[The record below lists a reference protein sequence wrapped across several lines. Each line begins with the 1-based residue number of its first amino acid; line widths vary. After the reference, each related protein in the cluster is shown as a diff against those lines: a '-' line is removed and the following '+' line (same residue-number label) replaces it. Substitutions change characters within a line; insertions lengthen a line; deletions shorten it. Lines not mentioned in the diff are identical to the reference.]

1 MNPDFKFEGL
11 DPANRFAMDGLNI
24 AFTAELIYDGK
35 SIPKDLF
42 LDILLGK
49 HKCW

>member
-11 DPANRFAMDGLNI
+11 DPANRFAMDGLNM
-24 AFTAELIYDGK
+24 AFATELIYDSK

-42 LDILLGK
+42 LDILIEK
-49 HKCW
+49 T